1 MFPLKTV
8 SLMDRTDTPA
18 QRNVKVE
25 TRMRTSWILLFI
37 LSSTI
42 ASVGLGQSAGTVHTP
57 AKGSV
62 ERKAILDALR
72 GDQQVVYKVNFFKVH
87 NGWAWVDVTP
97 LDTKGNAVAEGG
109 PNLLHL
115 ENGAWTVLD
124 ITKVPEDPNDPLG
137 PEDASP
143 GFIRNL
149 KKTFP
154 GVPGDIF
161 PRPSH

>member
-1 MFPLKTV
+1 MKI
-8 SLMDRTDTPA
+8 
-18 QRNVKVE
+18 
-25 TRMRTSWILLFI
+25 SWIAAAMLI
-37 LSSTI
+37 LTLGV
-42 ASVGLGQSAGTVHTP
+42 VGSGQPVDAVHTP
-57 AKGSV
+57 AKGSA

-72 GDQQVVYKVNFFKVH
+72 GDQQVVYKVLFFKVH
-87 NGWAWVDVTP
+87 NGWAWLDVTP
-97 LDTKGNAVAEGG
+97 LDSKGNAIAEGG

-115 ENGAWTVLD
+115 ENGVWKVLD
-124 ITKVPEDPNDPLG
+124 LTKVPEDPNDPLG